1 MRPALNVLLITF
13 LLLPFS
19 INLTGQTQNING
31 TVIDKETNQ
40 VLFGASVLVE
50 GTDPLIATTTDID
63 GHFELK
69 SVPLGR
75 HTLVCEYLGYQQYKS
90 EGVIVSST
98 RVVDLEIPLLQSTL
112 TINEVVISG
121 QRRISAPVNE
131 LATVST
137 RSFSV
142 DEANRTAAA
151 VNDPGRMALSYAGVQ
166 QGGNDGENDIIV
178 RANAPVGILW
188 RLEGIDIPNPNHFAR
203 PGTSGG
209 GITIFSAQLLARSD
223 FSTGGMPAEY
233 GNALSGAFD
242 IRFRKGNHHKREHRV
257 GISLLGLDFATEG
270 PIKNGQSS
278 YLINYRYSTLGI
290 LNNLGFSL
298 VGPRFNNTFQ
308 DVSFNLGFKSKNNK
322 HIFTVFGMGGLSE
335 ESKVPLP
342 VEERDPL
349 SLDDAENYVQVS
361 DMGTVG
367 VTYTNL
373 LNDRSFLKI
382 GLAGIASLISFTSDV
397 YETDGSF
404 ENIRDE
410 KHKDARLSGSIVYSN
425 KFNRRLRLKTG
436 ISFSYL
442 NYEFRKFEFNIPRFD
457 NLANQERANGDIN
470 GLGTTFYGQAYG
482 QFSYN
487 PTEKVTLNAGLNG
500 LFLGLNNSYSIDPRF
515 SVKVELGSRQTLSL
529 ALGKHS
535 QVLPMANYFYE
546 QKDTV
551 NNQIIT
557 TLPNKDLEMMKS
569 FHAILSYNF
578 FPGNNWRIAVEP
590 YYQYLYDIPVETDES
605 RGYYFLNVQ
614 SGVVTFPTNSGGTS
628 NSLGVDLSVEKN
640 FDNNFFFLV
649 NFSVYDAKYKL
660 PGGRE
665 FNTFFNSNFA
675 SNFTAGKEFQMKKG
689 RAIQWGARVIYNGGF
704 RYTPV
709 DLANSTIE
717 TGALPDYN
725 RVNEGQV
732 DPYFRLDHRLAYR
745 FNAKSFSGVVSLDV
759 QNILNTKNIRS
770 VRYNPATQETYY
782 NYYPG
787 GLIPVLGVK
796 FDF

>member
-1 MRPALNVLLITF
+1 MRPALRVILSVLSLLFFTELI
-13 LLLPFS
+13 LA
-19 INLTGQTQNING
+19 QTQDVIG

-50 GTDPLIATTTDID
+50 GSEPLIATTTDLD

-69 SVPLGR
+69 DVPLGR
-75 HTLVCEYLGYQQYKS
+75 HTLVCEYLGYEQFKS

-98 RVVDLEIPLLQSTL
+98 RVVDMEIPLLQSAL

-121 QRRISAPVNE
+121 QHRISAPVNE

-151 VNDPGRMALSYAGVQ
+151 ANDPGRMALSYPGVQ

-188 RLEGIDIPNPNHFAR
+188 RLEGIEIPNPNHFAR

-242 IRFRKGNHHKREHRV
+242 IRFRKGNNKKREHRV

-270 PIKNGQSS
+270 PIKKGQSS

-290 LNNLGFSL
+290 LNKMGFSL

-308 DVSFNLGFKSKNNK
+308 DVAFNLGFKSKNNK

-335 ESKVPLP
+335 ESKVPLA
-342 VEERDPL
+342 VVERDPL
-349 SLDDAENYVQVS
+349 SLDDAEHYVQVS
-361 DMGTVG
+361 NMGTVG
-367 VTYTNL
+367 ATYTNL
-373 LNDRSFLKI
+373 LSDQSFLKI
-382 GLAGIASLISFTSDV
+382 GLAGIASLITFTSDV
-397 YETDGSF
+397 YDVDDTF

-410 KHKDARLSGSIVYSN
+410 EHNDARLSGSLVYSN
-425 KFNRRLRLKTG
+425 KFSRRLRLKTG
-436 ISFSYL
+436 LTFNFL
-442 NYEFRKFEFNIPRFD
+442 NYEFRKFEYNLPRFD
-457 NLANQERANGDIN
+457 NLENRERENGDIN
-470 GLGTTFYGQAYG
+470 GLGNTFYGQAYT
-482 QFSYN
+482 QVSFN
-487 PTEKVTLNAGLNG
+487 PVERITLNAGLNT
-500 LFLGLNNSYSIDPRF
+500 LYLGLNNTASVDPRF
-515 SVKVELGSRQTLSL
+515 SVKAELGEKHTLSL

-546 QKDTV
+546 QKDTID
-551 NNQIIT
+551 NQVIRS
-557 TLPNKDLEMMKS
+557 LPNKNLEMMKS
-569 FHAILSYNF
+569 VHAILSYNF
-578 FPGNNWRIAVEP
+578 YPGNNWRIAVEP

-614 SGVVTFPTNSGGTS
+614 SGVVTFPTNSGGVS
-628 NSLGVDLSVEKN
+628 NSYGVDLSVEKN
-640 FDNNFFFLV
+640 FDNNFFILV
-649 NFSVYDAKYKL
+649 NFSLYDAKYKL
-660 PGGRE
+660 PGGKE

-675 SNFTAGKEFQMKKG
+675 SNLTAGKEFQMKKG

-709 DLANSTIE
+709 DIANSTVD
-717 TGALPDYN
+717 TGALPDYS

-745 FNAKSFSGVVSLDV
+745 FNAKSFSGIVSLDV

-770 VRYNPATQETYY
+770 VRYNPETQETYY